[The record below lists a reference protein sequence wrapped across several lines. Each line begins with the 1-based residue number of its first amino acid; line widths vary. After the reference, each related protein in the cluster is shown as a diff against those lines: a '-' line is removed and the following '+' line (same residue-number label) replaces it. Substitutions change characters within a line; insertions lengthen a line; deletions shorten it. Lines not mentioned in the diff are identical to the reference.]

1 MKTKSLKN
9 VLISVLIALVLAL
22 GVTAAFLPGV
32 KTGAEANPEALQLKE
47 EYLVGTEITLP
58 DMTFSVGGSEVKA
71 VKTVYYPDGRTF
83 RADKITAGRKGI
95 ILTSI
100 PQIPPMAIRR
110 KPKVFTPIKIC
121 MRPPA

>member
-1 MKTKSLKN
+1 M
-9 VLISVLIALVLAL
+9 LIALVLAL

-83 RADKITAGRKGI
+83 RADKITPDVMGNYTVEYSCRY
-95 ILTSI
+95 
-100 PQIPPMAIRR
+100 RR
-110 KPKVFTPIKIC
+110 WL
-121 MRPPA
+121 